1 MRCDAAMSFVLW
13 LIAGLWLPMMGRS
26 IPAAS
31 GFKAIENKGQWP
43 QAVYFRSDLKAGGVF
58 FQNREIIFQL
68 SHPDDLQHE
77 NRDLDYPVRC
87 HGLSLEYIGS
97 NPNCIPKGR
106 VNQGTIYNYFIGDNS
121 KHWASSANAYSNVE
135 YKDLYPGIQL
145 NWEGNS
151 GHLTYSLDLAPQA
164 DWRNFQ
170 FCYKGADSVRL
181 KESGE
186 LIIYTSVR
194 TITETKPK
202 AWVLDKVDT
211 WIAIDIKFQLR
222 GDTIGFYIPQNVTG
236 KAIRIDPTLIFSS
249 YTGSVADNFGFT
261 ATYDLS
267 GNLYAGGRVYS
278 AGYPVFGPY
287 QSSFQG
293 MYDVGISKFN
303 ASGTQM
309 IYSTYLG
316 GTDVEQPHSLAVNSQ
331 DELFVLGTTKS
342 TNFPVVQ
349 AIQGSLGG
357 EYDIFISR
365 FSASG
370 NQLLASTYLG
380 GSQEDGYNNF
390 GLNFNYGDEYRGE
403 IFIDSSD
410 LVYIASNSASG
421 NFPVTPGCFQ
431 GSFAGI
437 QDGIVGSFSSDLL
450 NARWISFIGGSNID
464 AVYGV
469 KVNASGNVL
478 VTGGTQ
484 SADFP
489 IRSGAYQSNRGGG
502 IDGFA
507 GIISSDGSSLTQSSF
522 IGTAG
527 IDQSYFIQVDGDEQI
542 HLYGQSTGNMPIQS
556 SPFGTV
562 YSNTNGKQF
571 IICLDSLLSVR
582 IFSTVF
588 GAGRQGPDISPTAF
602 LVDRCG
608 SIYCSGWAS
617 TFQGVGNG
625 SNVYLNASGL
635 AVTSNA
641 LKATTDGTDFYLMV
655 LKKLGT
661 GLLYGTFLGGN
672 QSREHV
678 DGGTSR
684 FSPQGIV
691 YHAVCAG
698 CGGNSDFPTTSGVV
712 ATQNNSTNCN
722 LAAFK
727 LDFEP
732 QAKADFIWSTQSLCP
747 PYQVQFT
754 YQGLGADQYHWDF
767 GMSPADTANGAGPSY
782 GFPASGSYEVTLIAQ
797 EFTCMGTDTAVK
809 TISLSPQKF
818 ANWNQEYN
826 PCSPVLSATYSGQA
840 ADSLIWIP
848 DSLPISRSNPI
859 AEFTFPSPGQYTLQL
874 IAWKSGCAD
883 TLLDTFSFASA
894 PPADFSFKI
903 DTCSRYAEFTSGVS
917 DSFRL
922 GWDFGDGTIS
932 NEKNPRHQFPTI
944 EKFPVRM
951 LVSTD
956 SCSTTLE
963 KWVDLAI
970 PTEQFL
976 FLPNIFT
983 PNGDGIHDQFKIE
996 LKNSEIFEL
1005 SIWDRWGNLLFE
1017 TKNPEMLWT
1026 GEVKGKP
1033 VEEGVYFYVLKTRNC
1048 IGDLENR
1055 QGSVTVLR

>member
-1 MRCDAAMSFVLW
+1 MNFVLW
-13 LIAGLWLPMMGRS
+13 LIGGFWSPMMGHS
-26 IPAAS
+26 FPAAP

-58 FQNREIIFQL
+58 FQDREIIFQL

-77 NRDLDYPVRC
+77 NRDLNHPVRC
-87 HGLSLEYIGS
+87 HGLALEYIGG

-106 VNQGTIYNYFIGDNS
+106 GNQGTNYNYYIGKDS
-121 KHWASSANAYSNVE
+121 KHWVSSANAFSHIE

-145 NWEGNS
+145 NWEENS

-170 FCYKGADSVRL
+170 FRYKGADSVRL
-181 KESGE
+181 NESGE
-186 LIIYTSVR
+186 LLIYTSVR
-194 TITETKPK
+194 TITETRPK
-202 AWVLDKVDT
+202 AWALDKVDT
-211 WIAIDIKFQLR
+211 WIPIDIEFQLS
-222 GDTIGFYIPQNVTG
+222 GDTIGFYIPQNISG

-331 DELFVLGTTKS
+331 NELFVLGTTKS

-357 EYDIFISR
+357 EYDLFICR

-403 IFIDSSD
+403 IFIDSTN
-410 LVYIASNSASG
+410 LVYIASNSASV

-431 GSFAGI
+431 GSFGGI
-437 QDGIVGSFSSDLL
+437 QDGIIGSFTSDLFS
-450 NARWISFIGGSNID
+450 ARWISYLGGSNID

-469 KVNASGNVL
+469 KINSSGNIL
-478 VTGGTQ
+478 ITGGTQ

-489 IRSGAYQSNRGGG
+489 IRSGAYQSNHGGG

-507 GIISSDGSSLTQSSF
+507 GLISSDGSTLTQSTY

-527 IDQSYFIQVDGDEQI
+527 IDQSYFIQVDANEQI
-542 HLYGQSTGNMPIQS
+542 YLYGQSTGNMPIQS

-571 IICLDSLLSVR
+571 ILCLDSLLSGR

-635 AVTSNA
+635 AITSNA

-655 LKKLGT
+655 LKKMGT
-661 GLLYGTFLGGN
+661 GLSYGTFLGGN

-712 ATQNNSTNCN
+712 ANQNNSTNCN

-732 QAKADFIWSTQSLCP
+732 QAQADFIWSTQSLCP

-767 GMSPADTANGAGPSY
+767 GMNPADTANGAGPSY
-782 GFPASGSYEVTLIAQ
+782 SFPASGSYEVTLIAR

-818 ANWNQEYN
+818 AAWSQEYN

-848 DSLPISRSNPI
+848 DLLPISRSNPI
-859 AEFTFPSPGQYTLQL
+859 AEFTFPGPGQYTLQL

-922 GWDFGDGTIS
+922 GWNFGDGTIS
-932 NEKNPRHQFPTI
+932 NEKNPRHEFPTI
-944 EKFPVRM
+944 GKFPVRM
-951 LVSTD
+951 RVSTD

-1048 IGDLENR
+1048 IGDLEDR